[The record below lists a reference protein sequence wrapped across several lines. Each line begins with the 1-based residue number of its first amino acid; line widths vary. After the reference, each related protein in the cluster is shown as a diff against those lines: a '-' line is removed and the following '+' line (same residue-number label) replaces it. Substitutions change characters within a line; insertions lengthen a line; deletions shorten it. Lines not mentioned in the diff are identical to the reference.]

1 METAAG
7 MYARAVLS
15 FQPKFGGVFP
25 RVLQNLATFILFLG
39 KDSKTI
45 IWSPKV
51 EVPNAIGLVSSKLND
66 DATSIMLLRESEEYL
81 PEDFSLSNEGM
92 QNCRFFEKKII
103 FHQSLSIKVSFIRNK
118 GLCST

>member
-1 METAAG
+1 MCP
-7 MYARAVLS
+7 
-15 FQPKFGGVFP
+15 PKYTHFHP
-25 RVLQNLATFILFLG
+25 FLG

-51 EVPNAIGLVSSKLND
+51 EVPNAIGLVSSQLND

-92 QNCRFFEKKII
+92 
-103 FHQSLSIKVSFIRNK
+103 
-118 GLCST
+118 

>member
-92 QNCRFFEKKII
+92 QNCRFFEKKNHFSPKYI
-103 FHQSLSIKVSFIRNK
+103 N
-118 GLCST
+118 